1 MAMVEAMYAS
11 IYQQDAKM
19 SDFDFGFNA
28 VSLEELNFFQEQKE
42 TIEATTQEAQQAS
55 SKLAEL
61 RNAIQPLLNNLK
73 RDADKDYLLW
83 PDRVPKIE
91 QFEAHLDSI
100 INK

>member
-1 MAMVEAMYAS
+1 
-11 IYQQDAKM
+11 M

-28 VSLEELNFFQEQKE
+28 VSLDELNFFQEQKE

-73 RDADKDYLLW
+73 RDADKDYSAVAR
-83 PDRVPKIE
+83 PCTKDRAVRSTPR
-91 QFEAHLDSI
+91 
-100 INK
+100 